1 MTDRLWHSDDSAVTR
16 FSKAMRDKLALTR
29 SQGRGGWDN
38 PNECSTDRL
47 KVLLFNQMAKEPAD
61 VVDIANLCMMLHQR
75 GVQFV

>member
-16 FSKAMRDKLALTR
+16 FSKAMRDKLADCR
-29 SQGRGGWDN
+29 ERGRGGWDN
-38 PNECSTDRL
+38 PLECSTDRL

-75 GVQFV
+75 GVTHV